1 MQTFLVVVVFFL
13 VFVLLMSIGYIV
25 KKKPISGS
33 CGGLNVAMRDEEG
46 KCMSCGTTVD
56 ADLQKTFDEKLGHTK

>member
-1 MQTFLVVVVFFL
+1 MGTFLIVFGFFL
-13 VFVLLMSIGYIV
+13 TFVVLMSLGYIF

-46 KCMSCGTTVD
+46 KCMSCGTQVD
-56 ADLQKTFDEKLGHTK
+56 ADMQNTLDKKLGHK